1 MKIDFKEYKE
11 VWKYLFWFL
20 LLIVACRFTKGIAAA
35 GVTLFAI
42 WAIAKKR
49 PGVVMLCYMVL
60 PMLIQVNGTLRGG
73 SALFGMICR
82 ISPVILTVLVLGE
95 SAHRRGHNILP
106 LGGLYPYCFI
116 ALISSVGGWCPPISY
131 LKLVNFLAFLIG
143 IHVGMKNLHDYPE
156 ELRVL
161 RTGLLAFAV
170 FIILGSI
177 ATYPFPSLGYSMF
190 INNMSMWMEIDDAAE
205 FIKEFS
211 GTKLFSGVTNH
222 SQTLAPVT
230 VACVAWTLLDMLF
243 IEKRASWL
251 HMSLIGASP
260 ILLFLTR
267 SRIGLVGLV
276 ATLTIVYLFAL
287 PKANV
292 DIVVR
297 RKVRGLFMGFIMLC
311 MIGAVVAEIKDN
323 SITKWL
329 RKTENIEESEA
340 NKGLMEAV
348 TQSRQGVIAENMY
361 DFRKNPLIG
370 MGFQT
375 SEFHR
380 YAYHAGLITWY
391 SAPIEKGLLP
401 LMVLGETGVVGGV
414 VFAIF
419 VLMFYSGCKRKRYLC
434 TSLLMTVF
442 FVLNMAESS
451 YFSPGGLGGVLWVVL
466 VGGGFVIDM
475 VMLREG
481 QMADAMAMEFDGFYK
496 V

>member
-1 MKIDFKEYKE
+1 MKVDFKEYKE

-49 PGVVMLCYMVL
+49 PGIVMLCYMVL
-60 PMLIQVNGTLRGG
+60 PMLIQVNASLRGG
-73 SALFGMICR
+73 AALFGMICR
-82 ISPVILTVLVLGE
+82 VSPVILTILILGE
-95 SAHRRGHNILP
+95 SAHRRGRNILP
-106 LGGLYPYCFI
+106 LGGLYPYCFV
-116 ALISSVGGWCPPISY
+116 ALVSSIGGWCPPISC

-143 IHVGMKNLHDYPE
+143 LHVGMKNLHDYPE

-177 ATYPFPSLGYSMF
+177 ATYPFPSIGYSMF
-190 INNMSMWMEIDDAAE
+190 LNNMSMWGEIGDAAE
-205 FIKEFS
+205 FVREYS
-211 GTKLFSGVTNH
+211 GIKLFSGVTNH
-222 SQTLAPVT
+222 SQSLAPVA

-251 HMSLIGASP
+251 HMSLIGVSP
-260 ILLFLTR
+260 ILLFMTR
-267 SRIGLVGLV
+267 SRIGFLGLV
-276 ATLTIVYLFAL
+276 ATLAIVYLFAL
-287 PKANV
+287 PKASV
-292 DIVVR
+292 DISVR
-297 RKVRGLFMGFIMLC
+297 RKVRSAYMGFLMLC
-311 MIGAVVAEIKDN
+311 AVGAVVAEIKDN

-340 NKGLMEAV
+340 KGDLLETV
-348 TQSRQGVIAENMY
+348 TQSRGGVIAGNMY
-361 DFRKNPLIG
+361 DFSKNPLLG

-380 YAYHAGLITWY
+380 YAYQAGRISWY

-401 LMVLGETGVVGGV
+401 LMVLGETGVVGGI
-414 VFAIF
+414 VFALF
-419 VLMFYSGCKRKRYLC
+419 VLMFYAGCKRKGYIC
-434 TSLLMTVF
+434 TASLMTVF

-475 VMLREG
+475 MVLNYNQYQLFAFDEG
-481 QMADAMAMEFDGFYK
+481 RI
-496 V
+496 

>member
-49 PGVVMLCYMVL
+49 PGIVMLCYMVL
-60 PMLIQVNGTLRGG
+60 PMLIQVNATLRGG
-73 SALFGMICR
+73 GAIFGMICR
-82 ISPVILTVLVLGE
+82 VSPVILTILILGE
-95 SAHRRGHNILP
+95 SAHRRGRNILP
-106 LGGLYPYCFI
+106 LGGLYPYCFV
-116 ALISSVGGWCPPISY
+116 ALVSSVGGWCPPVSY

-143 IHVGMKNLHDYPE
+143 LHVGMKNLHDYPE

-170 FIILGSI
+170 FIIFGSI
-177 ATYPFPSLGYSMF
+177 ATYPFPSIGYSMF
-190 INNMSMWMEIDDAAE
+190 LNNMAMWGEVGDAEE
-205 FIKEFS
+205 FIREFS
-211 GTKLFSGVTNH
+211 GIKLFSGVTNH

-243 IEKRASWL
+243 VEKRASWL

-260 ILLFLTR
+260 ILLFMTR
-267 SRIGLVGLV
+267 SRIGLLGLV

-287 PKANV
+287 PKASV
-292 DIVVR
+292 DIAVR
-297 RKVRGLFMGFIMLC
+297 RKVRSLFMGFIMLC
-311 MIGAVVAEIKDN
+311 MVGAVVAEIKDN

-329 RKTENIEESEA
+329 RKTENVEESEA
-340 NKGLMEAV
+340 NKDLITAV

-361 DFRKNPLIG
+361 DFNQNPLLG

-380 YAYHAGLITWY
+380 YAYQAGRITWY
-391 SAPIEKGLLP
+391 SAPIEKGLLL
-401 LMVLGETGVVGGV
+401 LMVLGETGVVGGI
-414 VFAIF
+414 VFSLF
-419 VLMFYSGCKRKRYLC
+419 VLMFYAGCKRKGYLC

-475 VMLREG
+475 ECQNYNRDFFG
-481 QMADAMAMEFDGFYK
+481 DAMPFNGLI
-496 V
+496 